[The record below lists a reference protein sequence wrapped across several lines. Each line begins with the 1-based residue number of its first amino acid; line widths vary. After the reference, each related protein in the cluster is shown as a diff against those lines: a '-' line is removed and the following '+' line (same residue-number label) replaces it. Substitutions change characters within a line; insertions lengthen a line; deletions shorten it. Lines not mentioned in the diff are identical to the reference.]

1 MSYHLYRE
9 IIKEVNEHTQL
20 TFTAASNE
28 HHKFGT
34 LWFTTA
40 VVLIREINK
49 MMLKQGEEKEMG
61 INMCLMR
68 KLLHDDT
75 K

>member
-9 IIKEVNEHTQL
+9 IIKEINEHTQL

-34 LWFTTA
+34 LWFKTA

-49 MMLKQGEEKEMG
+49 MLKQSEEKEMG

>member
-1 MSYHLYRE
+1 M
-9 IIKEVNEHTQL
+9 

-34 LWFTTA
+34 LWFKTA

-49 MMLKQGEEKEMG
+49 MLKQSEEKEMG

-68 KLLHDDT
+68 KLLHDDM